1 MLDGEIRKMPDWKY
15 HGNDTHLSSSQLK
28 YALKDM
34 NRFNAYVNEG
44 MSRFDTPALAFG
56 RAAHTFILEQDEFV
70 KNYAIFDDS
79 MDMRLK
85 ASKELKKEFDAE
97 AKKNKKEVI
106 KKSDFSRIQY
116 MFMNIANYPNAG
128 KLLGGGEAEVSYFFR
143 QKEFGL
149 DLKVRPDY
157 INHEEKYIVD
167 LKTSRD
173 ASHAAFS
180 RDFKWN
186 FNYDLSAAMY
196 LDGLK
201 HCTGEDYDY
210 YFVVVEKEEPH
221 SVAAYKLGEESYQL
235 GRNKYRK
242 AMEKIVQST
251 ETGLYQLQTRIE
263 EI

>member
-1 MLDGEIRKMPDWKY
+1 MLDGEIKKMPDWKY

-34 NRFNAYVNEG
+34 NKFNSYVNEG
-44 MSRFDTPALAFG
+44 MNRFDTPALTFG
-56 RAAHTFILEQDEFV
+56 RASHTFILEQDDFV
-70 KNYAIFDDS
+70 RNYAIFDDS

-85 ASKELKKEFDAE
+85 ASKEAKKAFDIE
-97 AKKNKKEVI
+97 AKKGKKEVI
-106 KKSDFSRIQY
+106 KKSDYTKIQH
-116 MFMNIANYPNAG
+116 MFMNISNYSPASE
-128 KLLGGGEAEVSYFFR
+128 LLGGGEAEVSYFYR

-157 INHEEKYIVD
+157 INHDKKYIVD
-167 LKTSRD
+167 FKTSRD
-173 ASHAAFS
+173 ASFASFS

-201 HCTGEDYDY
+201 HHTNNDYEY
-210 YFVVVEKEEPH
+210 YFVVVEKEEPY
-221 SVAAYKLGEESYQL
+221 SVAAYKLSDESYQL

-242 AMEKIVQST
+242 AMEKIVQAR
-251 ETGLYQLQTRIE
+251 ETNNYQLQTRIE